1 MGNYPTTSRTFFLDR
16 AIRER
21 EDAAF
26 DELMQFIQ
34 QECIDNLDDELAEK
48 PDETTATATA
58 TAPKK
63 KRAKKQPMLE
73 YSDEHC

>member
-1 MGNYPTTSRTFFLDR
+1 MGNYPTISQTFFQDR

-26 DELMQFIQ
+26 DESMQFIQ
-34 QECIDNLDDELAEK
+34 QECIDNSDDESAEK
-48 PDETTATATA
+48 PDETTATATV

-63 KRAKKQPMLE
+63 KRAKKQPILE
-73 YSDEHC
+73 

>member
-1 MGNYPTTSRTFFLDR
+1 MGNYPTTSQAFFPDR

-26 DELMQFIQ
+26 DEPMQFIQ
-34 QECIDNLDDELAEK
+34 QEFIDNLDDESAEK
-48 PDETTATATA
+48 PDETAATATATATA

-63 KRAKKQPMLE
+63 KRAKKQPILE
-73 YSDEHC
+73 

>member
-1 MGNYPTTSRTFFLDR
+1 MGNYPTTSQTFFPDR

-26 DELMQFIQ
+26 DESMQFIQ
-34 QECIDNLDDELAEK
+34 QECIDNLDDESAEK
-48 PDETTATATA
+48 SDETTATATV

-63 KRAKKQPMLE
+63 REPKNSL
-73 YSDEHC
+73 Y

>member
-1 MGNYPTTSRTFFLDR
+1 MGNYPTTSQAFFPDR

-26 DELMQFIQ
+26 DEPMQFIQ
-34 QECIDNLDDELAEK
+34 QEFIDNLDDESAEK
-48 PDETTATATA
+48 PDETTATATV

-63 KRAKKQPMLE
+63 KRAKKQPILE
-73 YSDEHC
+73 